1 MASRQA
7 RPPQKV
13 KKVDSV
19 AAPSGNGKKKRIGK
33 VHVSPDVLAQC
44 DIGFFLCEPLCL

>member
-7 RPPQKV
+7 RPQQKV

-19 AAPSGNGKKKRIGK
+19 AAPSGSGKKKRLGK
-33 VHVSPDVLAQC
+33 VNVSYCLAGTTLN
-44 DIGFFLCEPLCL
+44 IVYLEETYM